1 MKEQLLKIRYEEKD
15 TTNIMSLEIWDR
27 TGDDV
32 WNLIDAY
39 DKANNTDIY
48 NQIEWILD
56 VTVVDTRYV
65 VKVSNEND
73 ETEKIF
79 HLGTGLNSVEDI
91 IEDSDFNDDI
101 WNVFM
106 TEMMDSIYE
115 LYKDWRRDI
124 EDIIW
129 DDLEEKGWSDA
140 IDGFD
145 IREAEEETEEET

>member
-15 TTNIMSLEIWDR
+15 TMNIMSLEIWDR

-39 DKANNTDIY
+39 DRANGTSFFHE
-48 NQIEWILD
+48 IEMILD
-56 VTVVDTRYV
+56 VTVVDTRHV

-91 IEDSDFNDDI
+91 IEDSDFKDDI

-106 TEMMDSIYE
+106 TEMIDSIYE

-145 IREAEEETEEET
+145 IRETEEETEEET

>member
-1 MKEQLLKIRYEEKD
+1 MKEQLLHIRYEEVETGEIHALD
-15 TTNIMSLEIWDR
+15 IWDR

-39 DKANNTDIY
+39 DGANGTSFF
-48 NQIEWILD
+48 QEIERILD
-56 VTVVDTRYV
+56 ITVIDTRYV

-91 IEDSDFNDDI
+91 IEDSDFNNDI

-106 TEMMDSIYE
+106 TEMVDSIYE

-129 DDLEEKGWSDA
+129 VDLEEKGWSDA

-145 IREAEEETEEET
+145 